1 MYMLS
6 PIRQNTL
13 NFLIRNE
20 GDGVWFKVESLR
32 LKAGGEGSKGEVFC
46 SEIYRL
52 LTSLPLST
60 SYFNVNSFDPIMVP
74 SVKM

>member
-1 MYMLS
+1 MLS

-32 LKAGGEGSKGEVFC
+32 LKAGGGGE
-46 SEIYRL
+46 
-52 LTSLPLST
+52 
-60 SYFNVNSFDPIMVP
+60 
-74 SVKM
+74 

>member
-13 NFLIRNE
+13 NFLIRNV

-32 LKAGGEGSKGEVFC
+32 LKAGGGGE
-46 SEIYRL
+46 
-52 LTSLPLST
+52 
-60 SYFNVNSFDPIMVP
+60 
-74 SVKM
+74 